1 MKIVSFLPSA
11 TEIVYALGL
20 EDQLVGVTHECDYP
34 TGARDKPV
42 AVRSALDMA
51 TLGQEAIDLHVREA
65 LHAGKSLYA
74 VDEAFMKSAEP
85 DLILTQDLCQV
96 CAPSGNE
103 ITTLLKSLHKKPEIL
118 WLTPTCIA
126 DIFDNIQSVGDATN
140 KASEADALVDKLRE
154 RIATIK
160 NRVQRIRSCPRV
172 FFMEWLSP
180 PYCGGHWVGEMI
192 DLAGGLDGFAKK
204 GGDSI
209 RIPWEAI
216 AAYAPEMLILSPCGF
231 DLAQVIEQAKELTTH
246 PGWKNIPAVQKGHV
260 FAVDANSYFARPG
273 PRVVDGIELLAH
285 LFHPE
290 EFEWTGPK
298 DAYRVL
304 DREML
309 ESLAASK

>member
-1 MKIVSFLPSA
+1 MRIVSFLPSA

-34 TGARDKPV
+34 PGAKKKPV
-42 AVRSALDMA
+42 AVRNALEMA
-51 TLGQEAIDLHVREA
+51 GFNQSEIDQCVREA
-65 LHAGKSLYA
+65 VHTGKSLYA
-74 VDEAFMKSAEP
+74 VDEALLKTAEP

-103 ITTLLKSLHKKPEIL
+103 MARLLKHLPKPPEIL
-118 WLTPTCIA
+118 WLTPACLD
-126 DIFDNIQSVGDATN
+126 DIFENINAVGTATG
-140 KASEADALVDKLRE
+140 KASEANALVDELRL
-154 RIATIK
+154 RVRTTQD
-160 NRVQRIRSCPRV
+160 RVQKLHSRPRV

-192 DLAGGLDGFAKK
+192 ALAGGSDPFAKH
-204 GGDSI
+204 GADSV
-209 RIPWEAI
+209 RIAWDEI

-231 DLAQVIEQAKELTTH
+231 NLSQVVDQAELLTH
-246 PGWKNIPAVQKGHV
+246 YSGWALLPAVKNGRV

-285 LFHPE
+285 LFHPGH
-290 EFEWTGPK
+290 FKWRGPPT
-298 DAYRVL
+298 AFRVL

-309 ESLAASK
+309 ESLTSLH

>member
-34 TGARDKPV
+34 SHARDKPV
-42 AVRSALDMA
+42 AVRSALDM
-51 TLGQEAIDLHVREA
+51 TNLGQEEIDQSVREA

-118 WLTPTCIA
+118 WLTPTCIQ
-126 DIFDNIQSVGDATN
+126 DILENIKTVGDATG
-140 KASEADALVDKLRE
+140 KTSEAEALVDKLRE
-154 RIATIK
+154 RITTIK
-160 NRVQRIRSCPRV
+160 NRVQHIPSRPRV

-192 DLAGGLDGFAKK
+192 DLVGGFDGFAKK

-209 RIPWEAI
+209 RIPWKAI
-216 AAYAPEMLILSPCGF
+216 TANAPEILILSPCGF
-231 DLAQVIEQAKELTTH
+231 DLPQVIEQAELLTH
-246 PGWKNIPAVQKGHV
+246 FSGWEKLPAVQKAQV

-285 LFHPE
+285 LFHAE
-290 EFEWTGPK
+290 EFEWAGPE

-309 ESLAASK
+309 ESLASSK